1 MARIMFEQELNS
13 SGGLRDGVP
22 DDLLETERG
31 SENRVALLRPTLH
44 TAADGSQAHPVL
56 MVLD

>member
-1 MARIMFEQELNS
+1 MFEQELNS

-44 TAADGSQAHPVL
+44 AAADGSQAHPVP
-56 MVLD
+56 MALD